1 MLCLTFWLI
10 WQVGNWGILVLREK
24 LSVGDALVA
33 FPLGPR
39 LNQSHCFL
47 FPLSLEWCVSL
58 FSAVYDASVGLS
70 N

>member
-10 WQVGNWGILVLREK
+10 WQVGNWEIPVLREK
-24 LSVGDALVA
+24 FSVGDALVA
-33 FPLGPR
+33 FPSGLQ
-39 LNQSHCFL
+39 LNQSHRFL

-58 FSAVYDASVGLS
+58 FSAAYDASVGLS